1 MCTEIPPLG
10 RETPRFY
17 YIPSGT
23 FYVQECPFCQKA
35 TWLYLKLR
43 RSRRDWSGTNL
54 ISLNWIANMQ
64 YILFPVDKW
73 RRLTLR
79 LELKRIF
86 LRGRPRCE
94 KKNQKSTGNLID
106 RIKTGYE
113 VENSIRTQALQMVV
127 QINCCQKRHQD
138 DIYVTVEPDHY
149 FRKQRNYNTREK
161 YSSDFPIHVPL
172 STAFDV

>member
-1 MCTEIPPLG
+1 MCTETQLHK
-10 RETPRFY
+10 RENPQLLL
-17 YIPSGT
+17 YILRP
-23 FYVQECPFCQKA
+23 FYVQECSFCQKA
-35 TWLYLKLR
+35 TRLYLGLR
-43 RSRRDWSGTNL
+43 RSRLDWIGTDL

-64 YILFPVDKW
+64 YILFPGDKW

-79 LELKRIF
+79 LELKHIF
-86 LRGRPRCE
+86 LRGRPRCK

-138 DIYVTVEPDHY
+138 DIYVIIEPDHY
-149 FRKQRNYNTREK
+149 YRKQRNYNTREK
-161 YSSDFPIHVPL
+161 
-172 STAFDV
+172 

>member
-1 MCTEIPPLG
+1 MTTINPPFGIKTHIPP
-10 RETPRFY
+10 R
-17 YIPSGT
+17 
-23 FYVQECPFCQKA
+23 A
-35 TWLYLKLR
+35 TALR
-43 RSRRDWSGTNL
+43 
-54 ISLNWIANMQ
+54 
-64 YILFPVDKW
+64 
-73 RRLTLR
+73 
-79 LELKRIF
+79 
-86 LRGRPRCE
+86 
-94 KKNQKSTGNLID
+94 KKTQKSTGNLID

-127 QINCCQKRHQD
+127 QINCCQKRYQD